1 MTMRREMTYELQGSG
16 GSHMSATWDQ
26 AFELADES
34 DVVVSYDMD
43 TKEITWCDGTKSI
56 PETPLAA
63 ISEINAMSA
72 K

>member
-1 MTMRREMTYELQGSG
+1 
-16 GSHMSATWDQ
+16 
-26 AFELADES
+26 
-34 DVVVSYDMD
+34 MD